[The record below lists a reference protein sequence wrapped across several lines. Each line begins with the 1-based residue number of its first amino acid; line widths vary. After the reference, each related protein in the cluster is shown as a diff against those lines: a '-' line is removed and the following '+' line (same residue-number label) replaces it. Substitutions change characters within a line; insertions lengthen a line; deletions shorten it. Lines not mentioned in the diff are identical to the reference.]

1 MTASNENCVNG
12 DSHDMQEIPELQIND
27 DEENT
32 VQDESSPHEIIS
44 IKSRTSSS
52 KSCNGARV
60 MEVRLRRLDQDAIE
74 TGTGVQL
81 IDDSDSEEKAAANP
95 KRKRDKVLDKCATA
109 LREAEAATSNEA
121 STSTDSN
128 DSLNMKLIKIKNQT
142 VKTREKR
149 NGQIKKSPE
158 STASDEENDD
168 DDDDKETQESKSEG
182 SGSASEESDSLSEIF
197 SAVKGPRRSKRNAKK
212 MKAKR
217 KGEKNERGSKRKLQD
232 VDNLNISDSIS
243 DSEEETEI
251 RKSAP
256 KKRSRAIIESEAE
269 EEAQITSVKEEP
281 KKDSPK
287 PAVEENQESPAKA
300 GRKNIRQIMSASKL
314 EKETKQANM
323 EEKERRKRLKEKS
336 KDGMT
341 DFYTEDEGRKII
353 YTRFCFE
360 KDQHSND
367 LITMNEDLLGNLK
380 PHQVEGVQFLWDCA
394 VESVERAKTTK
405 GSGAI
410 LAHCMGLGK
419 TLQVIAFTHVLLTND
434 ALPFKTVLVI
444 VPANTL
450 LNWVNEFD
458 IWMPSDEQLVV
469 FELTQYKDD
478 KTRCKVV
485 TNWHDK
491 GGVLIIGYHLF
502 RTLINPR
509 KRSAKKLAE
518 KFKKAL
524 LSPGPDL
531 VICDEGH
538 LLKNDT
544 TALSKAVCQIST
556 KRRIVLTG
564 TPLQNNLVEYHCMV
578 DFVKQNLLGT
588 KNEFRNRFVNPITN
602 GQQKD
607 ASAMDVKI
615 MKRRSHVLHELL
627 AGCVQRRD
635 YSYITKYLPPKYEY
649 VLSIRMTPRQIKL
662 YNQYL
667 KNFCF
672 EEFSEPDAHS
682 NTSPRETDLLMIP
695 KEYQIVKKDGTRSL
709 FRDYQTLARVWTHPY
724 CLKLVPP
731 KDGLSDESEED
742 DFVCDDSDD
751 QLASKQNKGAKK
763 NEEEESEQESSS
775 DEEDNDP
782 KGIFVDHRSFLIFI
796 FTRASEWNLFRHH
809 QWKNY
814 WQFLPLHIEMGKI

>member
-1 MTASNENCVNG
+1 MSCPFWFQNHAPVEDEPQSSGDIGVNG
-12 DSHDMQEIPELQIND
+12 NAHDIKENSEAVDMNEEYAVPD
-27 DEENT
+27 D
-32 VQDESSPHEIIS
+32 SSPHEIIS
-44 IKSRTSSS
+44 IKSKTSSS
-52 KSCNGARV
+52 KSCGGARAMKV
-60 MEVRLRRLDQDAIE
+60 CLNRLNKDTVASA
-74 TGTGVQL
+74 VQL
-81 IDDSDSEEKAAANP
+81 GDVSDSEDLIRNSKP
-95 KRKRDKVLDKCATA
+95 KRRKPDKLLSQCSSS
-109 LREAEAATSNEA
+109 LRESDIALSNEA
-121 STSTDSN
+121 SAATDSD
-128 DSLNMKLIKIKNQT
+128 DSMNMQLIKIKNQT
-142 VKTREKR
+142 AKTRERAKR
-149 NGQIKKSPE
+149 RTETKSE
-158 STASDEENDD
+158 SQDSSDAEEEDSEQSESED
-168 DDDDKETQESKSEG
+168 TESKDLESN
-182 SGSASEESDSLSEIF
+182 SEESDSLSEIF
-197 SAVKGPRRSKRNAKK
+197 SAVKGVRRSKRNAQKLK
-212 MKAKR
+212 SKR
-217 KGEKNERGSKRKLQD
+217 KGKKARGSKRKRSI
-232 VDNLNISDSIS
+232 DNLNVSDSLT
-243 DSEEETEI
+243 DSEEESEV

-256 KKRSRAIIESEAE
+256 RKRNRAVIESDNDESVQRVAAPSKKKEQPEKPTVSPKPLAE
-269 EEAQITSVKEEP
+269 EENE
-281 KKDSPK
+281 
-287 PAVEENQESPAKA
+287 ESPGKA

-314 EKETKQANM
+314 EKETKQANL

-341 DFYTEDEGRKII
+341 DFYTEDEGRTKV

-360 KDQHSND
+360 KDEHSND
-367 LITMNEDLLGNLK
+367 LVAMNEELLGHLK

-419 TLQVIAFTHVLLTND
+419 TLQVIAFTHTMLTND
-434 ALPFKTVLVI
+434 ALPFKTALVI

-458 IWMPSDEQLVV
+458 IWMPSDEQLDV

-478 KTRCKVV
+478 KTRCKVL
-485 TNWHDK
+485 TNWHEK

-502 RTLINPR
+502 RTFINPR
-509 KRSAKKLAE
+509 KRWLKNNVS

-524 LSPGPDL
+524 LDPGPDI

-538 LLKNDT
+538 LLKNDA

-564 TPLQNNLVEYHCMV
+564 TPLQNNLIEYHCMV

-635 YSYITKYLPPKYEY
+635 YCYITKYLPPKYEY
-649 VLSIRMTPRQIKL
+649 VLSIRLTPRQIKL

-667 KNFCF
+667 KSFCF
-672 EEFSEPDAHS
+672 EDFES
-682 NTSPRETDLLMIP
+682 NGDSSSSLSTDKDLLMIP
-695 KEYQIVKKDGTRSL
+695 KECQIVRKDGTRSL

-731 KDGLSDESEED
+731 KDILSDGSEEEE
-742 DFVCDDSDD
+742 FICDDSDD
-751 QLASKQNKGAKK
+751 QQTSKKDNEAKK
-763 NEEEESEQESSS
+763 KNNEDESS
-775 DEEDNDP
+775 DEESSSEDDKDP
-782 KGIFVDHRSFLIFI
+782 EGIP
-796 FTRASEWNLFRHH
+796 SE
-809 QWKNY
+809 
-814 WQFLPLHIEMGKI
+814 